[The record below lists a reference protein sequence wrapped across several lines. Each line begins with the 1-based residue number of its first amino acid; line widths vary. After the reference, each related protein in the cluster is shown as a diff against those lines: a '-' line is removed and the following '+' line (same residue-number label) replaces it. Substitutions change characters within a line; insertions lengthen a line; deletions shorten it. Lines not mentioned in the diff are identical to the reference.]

1 MVIKTIL
8 SEFAIPKDNYS
19 FEKITSG
26 HINSSYAI
34 LDGDLKRKYLL
45 QQIDRLVFKDIP
57 MMMQNIT
64 VVIDHLSL
72 KKSREPKLSGHEHLS
87 IINTQSGQSYHKATD
102 GEYWR
107 LYNYIDGKT
116 FDSVED
122 VNQAFEAGAIFGDFL
137 NDLSDLNPTLIGE
150 TIPDFHNIHFR
161 LEQFQTSLQEV
172 DPERLLL
179 ARPEIDFVEHNKAQ
193 MVEFYDQLTNSN
205 SKLHI
210 VHSDTKLSNLL
221 FNDKGKALAV
231 IDYDTIMPGYVALDY
246 GDSVRTI
253 CSTTAEDDPNVKGT
267 TYDLKLLESF
277 TQGFFNKASKMLS
290 PYETKLMPKAVVYM
304 PFLMGLRMLTDFLNN
319 DVYYHTRYEVHNLV
333 RAINQFKLAEDGN
346 HRANDITQIIDEEFK
361 RSK

>member
-34 LDGDLKRKYLL
+34 LDGDLNRKYLL
-45 QQIDRLVFKDIP
+45 QQIDRSVFKDIP
-57 MMMQNIT
+57 LMMQNIT
-64 VVIDHLSL
+64 VVVDHLSL

-87 IINTQSGQSYHKATD
+87 ILNIQSGQSYHKAAD

-107 LYNYIDGKT
+107 LYSYIDGKT
-116 FDSVED
+116 YNTVED
-122 VNQAFEAGAIFGDFL
+122 VTQAFEAGAMFGAFL
-137 NDLSDLNPTLIGE
+137 NDLCDLNAALIDE
-150 TIPDFHNIHFR
+150 TIPDFHNVHFR
-161 LEQFQTSLQEV
+161 LEQFEAARKTA
-172 DPERLLL
+172 DPERLLM
-179 ARPEIDFVEHNKAQ
+179 AHPEIDFVERNKAQ
-193 MVEFYDQLTNSN
+193 MVEFYYKLTSSN

-221 FNDKGKALAV
+221 FDDKGKALAV
-231 IDYDTIMPGYVALDY
+231 IDYDTIMPGYLVLDY

-277 TQGFFNKASKMLS
+277 TRGFLNKASKMLTL
-290 PYETKLMPKAVVYM
+290 YETKLMSKAVVYM
-304 PFLMGLRMLTDFLNN
+304 PFIMGLRMLTDFLNN

-333 RAINQFKLAEDGN
+333 RAINQFKLAEVGN
-346 HRANDITQIIDEEFK
+346 QRAKDITRIVDEEFNK
-361 RSK
+361 FK